1 MLNTAVSSAQM
12 LPYAVL
18 VSFHLEHDMC
28 LFLLTHNKRKLLKS
42 DNKERW
48 MKESASPEK
57 SFVQF

>member
-1 MLNTAVSSAQM
+1 MLNIAVSSAQT
-12 LPYAVL
+12 LSYAVL

-28 LFLLTHNKRKLLKS
+28 LFLLTHSKRKLQKS
-42 DNKERW
+42 CNNEKW